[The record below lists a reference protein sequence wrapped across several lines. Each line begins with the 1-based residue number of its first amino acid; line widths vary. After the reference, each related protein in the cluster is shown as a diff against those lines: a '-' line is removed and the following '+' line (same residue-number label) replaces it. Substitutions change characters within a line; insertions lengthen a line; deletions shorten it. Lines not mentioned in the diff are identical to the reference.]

1 MRKILVIEDDAM
13 LVEQLRMVLQLEH
26 FEVGIATTG
35 EDALSQI
42 TAFSPDLILCDILIP
57 KPDGR
62 EILQWLRS
70 KSEYAHLPFIFLT
83 ALGEKSDIRTGMN
96 TGADDYLCKPVD
108 LDDVLSAIAARF
120 DRQTAVE
127 NLPQGMIAQITFE
140 SFEPLCTLGITKRE
154 AEVLNWIAQGK
165 SNPEIAIILGISPR
179 TVDKHVENIFISLE
193 VDSRASAML
202 MAIETQS
209 KASQSR

>member
-1 MRKILVIEDDAM
+1 MKKILVIEDDAM
-13 LVEQLRMVLQLEH
+13 LVEQLQLVLQLERY
-26 FEVGIATTG
+26 EVDLATTG
-35 EDALSQI
+35 EEALSQI
-42 TAFSPDLILCDILIP
+42 TAFGPDLILCDILIP

-70 KSEYAHLPFIFLT
+70 KPEYAHLPFIFLT

-108 LDDVLSAIAARF
+108 LDDVLAAIAARF

-127 NLPQGMIAQITFE
+127 NLPQGIIAQITFD
-140 SFEPLCTLGITKRE
+140 SFEPLCALGITKRE

-179 TVDKHVENIFISLE
+179 TVDKHVENIFLSLE
-193 VDSRASAML
+193 IDSRAAAML
-202 MAIETQS
+202 IAIETQS
-209 KASQSR
+209 KANQSR